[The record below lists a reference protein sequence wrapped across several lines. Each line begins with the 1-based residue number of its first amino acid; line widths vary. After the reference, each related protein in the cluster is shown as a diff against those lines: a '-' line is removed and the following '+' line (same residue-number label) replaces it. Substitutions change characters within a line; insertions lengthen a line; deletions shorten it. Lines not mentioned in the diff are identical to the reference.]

1 MKILFLVGMMG
12 AGKSSVARVIRNI
25 LDEDFELIDS
35 DSQIEK
41 NTDTSIH
48 QIFEQKGEFFFRKL
62 EEQFL
67 NNFKTSNAI
76 LSTGG
81 GMPFFNDNWQL
92 LNKIG
97 TTFFLSH
104 SLEQLLENISKSKV
118 PRPLFNENNF
128 RQLYKDRL
136 PLYQQSSFTINCE
149 NLHQT
154 QIARKIIKL
163 YKS

>member
-1 MKILFLVGMMG
+1 
-12 AGKSSVARVIRNI
+12 
-25 LDEDFELIDS
+25 
-35 DSQIEK
+35 
-41 NTDTSIH
+41 
-48 QIFEQKGEFFFRKL
+48 
-62 EEQFL
+62 
-67 NNFKTSNAI
+67 
-76 LSTGG
+76 
-81 GMPFFNDNWQL
+81 MPFFNDNWQL